1 MPRIFKGSES
11 TLRLL
16 IHKCNHYNSISDLKI
31 VLFTGE
37 DIDNHIEVVDG
48 INVDGNMAV
57 ITLPARAFN
66 NLEEGVINYIVE
78 GVIDG
83 DLFATERQSNYYLK
97 TPLSYIV
104 YDSLQIKD
112 EYITENGNYTIYPDE
127 TYDGMS
133 QVNLFVEVPDTNG
146 SYDEG
151 YNIGRGEGYND
162 GYANGQND
170 GYNDGYT
177 NGQNDGYNDGY
188 TNGQNDGYNSGR
200 EEVISQAES
209 LYLTEN
215 GVYEGENLYNRVEV
229 AVDVEEQYNK
239 GYEDGANAA
248 SADAIV
254 LDVTQNGTVYTK
266 FAEAPEWTEPLTG
279 DDFYSYAEVESVSF
293 DTGIIPDFNTKIEF
307 WWKRGA
313 KKATERQIVGTTYL
327 GIYPSYT
334 NQYQVS
340 LNGQVTNFDI
350 TEGEW
355 HHFQLSMTEGF
366 WMDGVQ
372 IATYT
377 GTSTNLG
384 GSSTIAIND
393 GYLYSY
399 NSGCYGMV
407 KINDTIIIPTDS
419 GLKNLSNGELLTEST
434 GVYSKIYNFHSIEKP
449 AVLNNLIKQINVN
462 AIIDVAKEKLKF
474 SYSAFE
480 KTPDYLD
487 FSGVVDMSYMFSS
500 NKILKDLSN
509 IKDWDTSKV
518 TNMNYMFGG
527 TYCPDFSAIK
537 DWNMSNVTNMSYMFT
552 NNGYIKDF
560 SFMETWDTS
569 KVTNMSNMLD
579 VSSVTDLPAIDCT
592 SVEYNK
598 YPITLYSN
606 NTKLVNVG
614 GFLNMRSKWDD
625 SYGLSKFPNLTRES
639 CINILNGLYD
649 FTGNGETPTSN
660 EAKLKVNQN
669 FLTAVGDE
677 ISIGTNKGWT
687 ITA

>member
-97 TPLSYIV
+97 TPLSYV
-104 YDSLQIKD
+104 VDDSLQIKD

-162 GYANGQND
+162 GYA
-170 GYNDGYT
+170 
-177 NGQNDGYNDGY
+177 
-188 TNGQNDGYNSGR
+188 NGQNDGYNSGR

-254 LDVTQNGTVYTK
+254 LDVTANGTYYTK
-266 FAEAPEWTEPLTG
+266 YADVPEWNEPLTG
-279 DDFYSYAEVESVSF
+279 DDFYSYAFITSVQYYT
-293 DTGIIPDFNTKIEF
+293 DIIPDFNTKIEF
-307 WWKRGA
+307 WMKRDIGM
-313 KKATERQIVGTTYL
+313 G
-327 GIYPSYT
+327 PSGFNGFVNMNDWFGVYCSDSK
-334 NQYQVS
+334 YKVS
-340 LNGQVTNFDI
+340 LNGEVTIFDI
-350 TEGEW
+350 PDYEW
-355 HHFQLSMTEGF
+355 HHYQLSMSEGF

-377 GTSTNLG
+377 G
-384 GSSTIAIND
+384 SSTSLTNPETLKINQYQSIYAAA
-393 GYLYSY
+393 G
-399 NSGCYGMV
+399 GWYGMI
-407 KINDTIIIPTDS
+407 KINDNVIVPTDN
-419 GLKNLSNGELLTEST
+419 GLLLTNNGSVLESEKGYWNEYT
-434 GVYSKIYNFHSIEKP
+434 FYSLERPMVY
-449 AVLNNLIKQINVN
+449 NNLIKQVNVN
-462 AIIDVAKEKLKF
+462 SMIDVAKEKLKF
-474 SYSAFE
+474 SYSTFE

-487 FSGVVDMSYMFSS
+487 FTGVVDMSYMFSS
-500 NKILKDLSN
+500 NKNLKDLSN

-518 TNMNYMFGG
+518 TNMSQMFGS

-537 DWNMSNVTNMSYMFT
+537 DWNVSRVTDMSYMFT
-552 NNGYIKDF
+552 SNSYITDF
-560 SFMETWDTS
+560 SFLSNWDTS
-569 KVTNMSNMLD
+569 KVTNMSNMLN
-579 VSSVTDLPAIDCT
+579 VSNVTDLPAINCA
-592 SVEYNK
+592 SIESNK
-598 YPITLYSN
+598 YPFTLYST

-614 GFLNMRSKWDD
+614 GFLNMRGKWDD
-625 SYGLSKFPNLTRES
+625 SYGLTKLPNLTRES

-649 FTGNGETPTSN
+649 FTNNSVTPTSYQ
-660 EAKLKVNQN
+660 AILKVHQN
-669 FLTAVGDE
+669 FLDLVGDE